1 MMSGAVLPYTSDG
14 RLVQINGDIELVQLW
29 RIGKSVSG
37 ADCLAALA
45 WKFFTLNNFQYLP
58 ID

>member
-14 RLVQINGDIELVQLW
+14 RLAQIIGDSELVQLW

-37 ADCLAALA
+37 ADCLPAIA
-45 WKFFTLNNFQYLP
+45 
-58 ID
+58 